1 MWDQH
6 PTTVPAV
13 AVVNAFLH
21 RAVASGAA
29 DFTPSKAHDL
39 VYLTHGLHLARQGK
53 RLTADGLHADAEG
66 VFSPSTRSAGCRGT
80 RRIDKPLTR
89 MLPDGDSGLLREQ
102 TPLISSKSELNELIN
117 SVWSRWG
124 LVSSFDLR
132 EFTRAPGSPW
142 DLVWNGEERHG
153 TAPRRIPDS
162 TIRCWFM
169 RALAESETSVITPAA
184 ELNAPRAEAR
194 TPATE
199 KLPSGVGVLRPV

>member
-6 PTTVPAV
+6 PSTVPAV

-21 RAVASGAA
+21 RAVAGRSA
-29 DFTPSKAHDL
+29 DFTPPKAHDL
-39 VYLTHGLHLARQGK
+39 VYLCHGLHLAQRGK

-80 RRIDKPLTR
+80 RRIEKPLTR
-89 MLPDGDSGLLREQ
+89 MLPDGESGLLREQ
-102 TPLISSKSELNELIN
+102 TPLISSKSELNDLIN
-117 SVWSRWG
+117 EVWSRWG
-124 LVSSFDLR
+124 QVSSFDLR

-169 RALAESETSVITPAA
+169 HSLAESESAVIVPAA
-184 ELNAPRAEAR
+184 EIEAPRVEAR
-194 TPATE
+194 TPPVD
-199 KLPSGVGVLRPV
+199 KFPLGDGVLRPV